1 MGIVIDLIAYKI
13 CRDASLAIISRQ
25 PTRPKYKSTTKCLY
39 ELACEASVIVF
50 YPTEN
55 NKWKTCSAFS
65 LAEAMKDGSYM
76 AENPGVN
83 HIKLIF
89 NEKPRCYVDIYF
101 RKSLYHNY
109 KLRALVYAFVEETL
123 RRGSGVSRLLY
134 TGYTMSQELPPLKKI
149 DWDALHKT
157 PFAPDEDDPKWW

>member
-13 CRDASLAIISRQ
+13 CRDASLAVIARQ
-25 PTRPKYKSTTKCLY
+25 AAGPKYKSNTQCLY
-39 ELACEASVIVF
+39 ALAREARVIVF
-50 YPTEN
+50 YPTQN
-55 NKWKTCSAFS
+55 NTWQLSSAAA

-76 AENPGVN
+76 VENPGFN

-89 NEKPRCYVDIYF
+89 NEKPRCYVDMYF
-101 RKSLYHNY
+101 RKSLYHNE

-134 TGYTMSQELPPLKKI
+134 TAYTMSQPLPPVKKI

>member
-13 CRDASLAIISRQ
+13 SRDASLAIISSQ
-25 PTRPKYKSTTKCLY
+25 PTRPKYRSNTKCLY
-39 ELACEASVIVF
+39 ELAREASVIVF

-55 NKWKTCSAFS
+55 KTWRICSAFA

-76 AENPGVN
+76 AENPAFN
-83 HIKLIF
+83 QIKLIF
-89 NEKPRCYVDIYF
+89 NEKPRCHVDMYF
-101 RKSLYHNY
+101 KKSLYHTE

-134 TGYTMSQELPPLKKI
+134 TGYSMSQELPPLNKI